1 MDARRPT
8 PDCDAEIARSR
19 GVEIAG
25 ERRKTGG
32 KAARLT
38 RLKKNGGISRC
49 FLCCSFLA
57 RRITVLIS
65 SNRLAFRRLDEFD
78 GVIWTGDWGETS

>member
-8 PDCDAEIARSR
+8 PDCDAATAEIA

-38 RLKKNGGISRC
+38 RLKKTGGD
-49 FLCCSFLA
+49 FLA
-57 RRITVLIS
+57 VSCAVYSLTRRITVLIS
-65 SNRLAFRRLDEFD
+65 
-78 GVIWTGDWGETS
+78 

>member
-38 RLKKNGGISRC
+38 RLKKTGE
-49 FLCCSFLA
+49 FLAVSCSFLA

-78 GVIWTGDWGETS
+78 GIIWTGGWGETS